1 MDGPLASAEPAN
13 DNVSGSI
20 GFNPEM
26 RDAAVELQSQ
36 NRRIFDR
43 IFQVKIRATLD
54 RYHHS
59 HAPTA
64 TQAYD
69 VPN

>member
-26 RDAAVELQSQ
+26 RDAAVELQS
-36 NRRIFDR
+36 
-43 IFQVKIRATLD
+43 
-54 RYHHS
+54 
-59 HAPTA
+59 
-64 TQAYD
+64 
-69 VPN
+69 